1 MKKFICVIPR
11 QKAGDLSNVRY
22 QAQGNRALDYPGTTR
37 FPVIPLIWGY
47 GQEGEE
53 IRVIALSADYDNCRG
68 NLELLEEELTGDS
81 PVPRGWRW
89 WRSPLT
95 RAWTAISP
103 PFKS

>member
-53 IRVIALSADYDNCRG
+53 IRVIALSADYDNCRC
-68 NLELLEEELTGDS
+68 NLELLKEEFDIGDGIDVKLHKHI
-81 PVPRGWRW
+81 PV
-89 WRSPLT
+89 
-95 RAWTAISP
+95 AAP
-103 PFKS
+103 PAAR